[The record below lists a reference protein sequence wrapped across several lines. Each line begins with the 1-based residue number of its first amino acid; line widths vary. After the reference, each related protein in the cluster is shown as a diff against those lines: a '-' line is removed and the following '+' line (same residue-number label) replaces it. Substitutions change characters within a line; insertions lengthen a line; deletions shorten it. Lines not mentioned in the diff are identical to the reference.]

1 MAGRRM
7 SSEEMLEPEI
17 IAPGHVDWR
26 SARAAKGDLSQ
37 HLPGRLGIGRLWPLA
52 ILLLAPGIAFLSVL
66 IISGLLGFFVA
77 WLAALGFLFTAT
89 LVYDLARAF
98 WRYAHPPVGAVNQQA
113 MG

>member
-1 MAGRRM
+1 MGGWRTPND
-7 SSEEMLEPEI
+7 EMLEPEI

-26 SARAAKGDLSQ
+26 SAWAAKPDLSQ
-37 HLPGRLGIGRLWPLA
+37 HLRTRPGIGRLWPLL

-89 LVYDLARAF
+89 LVSDLVRAF
-98 WRYAHPPVGAVNQQA
+98 RRSAYPPVGAVNQQV